1 MTNSLLFMILRRE
14 DLRMSVPNITSGC
27 TPLPSSS
34 VLTRSDSTRES
45 LEEFKCPFSRDE
57 VVSVREEM
65 EELTA
70 WDDEYFARR
79 EELFREMEEIV
90 EGVLQTGKNILMSG
104 KGMGGVDCRCCGIFC
119 CC

>member
-27 TPLPSSS
+27 TPRPSSS

-57 VVSVREEM
+57 VVSLREEM
-65 EELTA
+65 DELTA
-70 WDDEYFARR
+70 WDDRYFARR

-90 EGVLQTGKNILMSG
+90 EGILQTGNLIPVPS
-104 KGMGGVDCRCCGIFC
+104 F
-119 CC
+119 

>member
-1 MTNSLLFMILRRE
+1 MA
-14 DLRMSVPNITSGC
+14 VPTY
-27 TPLPSSS
+27 PHPVH
-34 VLTRSDSTRES
+34 VLIGGSDSTRES

-65 EELTA
+65 AELTA

-90 EGVLQTGKNILMSG
+90 EGVLHTGNVTPSPCYSMLM
-104 KGMGGVDCRCCGIFC
+104 
-119 CC
+119 